1 MIEIEF
7 QGNWAKLFLGGL
19 GLTGGPND
27 DIVEAHISNRQKHAV
42 IAEFGSG
49 IYAEGSNAKG
59 GRIFPKKSGAL
70 IIPISTKYSKKLKPA
85 ILLEA
90 KENAQRHPEILSR
103 VKSQMPGVIGFI
115 FRDSIK
121 GMRPI
126 RMVRDSIPKVEQFLN
141 NELQKIMS
149 SQQPSRAGIVAAVNS
164 SAALWLREIIKNS
177 PVLTSNMKTGWT
189 ISRLAK

>member
-7 QGNWAKLFLGGL
+7 QGNWGKIFLGAL
-19 GLTGGPND
+19 GLTGGPNA
-27 DIVEAHISNRQKHAV
+27 DIVEAHISNRQKHAIV
-42 IAEFGSG
+42 AEFGSG
-49 IYAEGSNAKG
+49 IYAEGPNAKG
-59 GRIFPKKSGAL
+59 GPIFPQKAGAL
-70 IIPISTKYSKKLKPA
+70 LIPVSTKYSKKLNPA
-85 ILLEA
+85 ILIEA
-90 KENAQRHPEILSR
+90 KENAQRHPEILSK

-141 NELQKIMS
+141 NELQKVMS
-149 SQQPSRAGIVAAVNS
+149 SPQPSRAGIVAAVNA
-164 SAALWLREIIKNS
+164 SAALWLREIVKNS